1 MVQVNNITEST
12 KFIYFLTQEI
22 QKKIISEKRATVL
35 GNLEEVTV
43 MYGKS
48 NQLTVEH
55 IFGLSLKT
63 IPGVGK
69 AAVSEVLKHFRCFR
83 ELYDKLEE
91 LGDRFERVEFLKEL
105 MKGGGVRGGLGEA
118 LVGVMFEIN

>member
-1 MVQVNNITEST
+1 M
-12 KFIYFLTQEI
+12 
-22 QKKIISEKRATVL
+22 
-35 GNLEEVTV
+35 
-43 MYGKS
+43 
-48 NQLTVEH
+48 EH